1 MRRTTTLLFLLSCI
15 ACLHSSAQTIGIG
28 QLKSGDLLFLDL
40 DCGPMCDAIEQV
52 TPAWKG
58 MHFSHVGILVAKG
71 DSQFVLEALPP
82 AVKLTP
88 LSRFARYTTKPMA
101 AGRWTSPLDTLV
113 PRAIGM
119 GMALIGAPYDSEF
132 RMDNGKWYCS
142 ELVFEIFKSANN
154 GVPLFSTAPM
164 TYCLP
169 LEGPFFKTSGVGS
182 GRRTRLQP
190 GQFGFVPFPSYVG
203 RCYFPQAINLAFFP
217 WIMHNCSAPCGWI
230 TTSPKVG
237 TGWGKPCLPT
247 ITFTLKENG
256 FGCSG
261 CVFG

>member
-169 LEGPFFKTSGVGS
+169 GQKELHPVWKAHFSKLQVSVPEGEPGCNPGSLALSPSLHMLGV
-182 GRRTRLQP
+182 
-190 GQFGFVPFPSYVG
+190 VIFP
-203 RCYFPQAINLAFFP
+203 
-217 WIMHNCSAPCGWI
+217 
-230 TTSPKVG
+230 
-237 TGWGKPCLPT
+237 KP
-247 ITFTLKENG
+247 
-256 FGCSG
+256 
-261 CVFG
+261 